1 MRGKLVDDLHGA
13 AVERII
19 PAHAGQTCACPSRP
33 RAWTDHPR
41 ACGANDGLPNTYRSL
56 GGSSP
61 RMRGKLSDDPH
72 GIILLRII
80 PAHAGQT
87 PAQLWMDSLT
97 ADHPRACGANV
108 ILHLQYATGVGSSPR
123 MRGKLIRI
131 HLNHLDLRIIP
142 AHAGQTSACSRY
154 RHWSAD
160 HPRACGAN
168 SLSLMRARATSGS
181 SPRMRGKHVANK
193 PLEIQFRI
201 IPAHAG
207 QTTAPWA
214 LELPTADHP
223 RACGANLLIAA
234 DWADGHGSSPRMRG
248 KPLCQGRTVWGRRI
262 IPAHAGQTS
271 GADCTTGAP
280 PDHPRACGANRDVV
294 RIIRRASGSSPRMRG
309 KRVALE
315 CSSFG
320 RRIIPA
326 HAGQTQ

>member
-1 MRGKLVDDLHGA
+1 MRLRHAGGA
-13 AVERII
+13 RII

-41 ACGANDGLPNTYRSL
+41 ACGANVGFAPIHVPLCGSSPRMRGKRRFAQHVPVAGRIIPAHAGQTSPCPRQQTTPSDHPRACGANGGWGAWTARAT
-56 GGSSP
+56 GSSP

-142 AHAGQTSACSRY
+142 AHAGQTRFF
-154 RHWSAD
+154 RFFPGHPAD

-168 SLSLMRARATSGS
+168 GPAT
-181 SPRMRGKHVANK
+181 
-193 PLEIQFRI
+193 
-201 IPAHAG
+201 
-207 QTTAPWA
+207 
-214 LELPTADHP
+214 
-223 RACGANLLIAA
+223 
-234 DWADGHGSSPRMRG
+234 HG
-248 KPLCQGRTVWGRRI
+248 
-262 IPAHAGQTS
+262 
-271 GADCTTGAP
+271 
-280 PDHPRACGANRDVV
+280 
-294 RIIRRASGSSPRMRG
+294 
-309 KRVALE
+309 
-315 CSSFG
+315 
-320 RRIIPA
+320 
-326 HAGQTQ
+326 